1 VAEIVKATGFTPQSY
16 VSSTP
21 IPGVSLATKQPG
33 AEHTITGLFAGE
45 TIAAGDCCYIKAS
58 DGKLYRSTGAAAN
71 AAAQVDG
78 WAAENCTA
86 GEALTLYKSVNFNYS
101 ANLLVPGTSYYVSGT
116 VAGGIADAAST
127 GGTVAVARSIDGYR
141 LFVKTSY

>member
-1 VAEIVKATGFTPQSY
+1 MSPVRQFPASRWRRSNRGRNTQSRGF
-16 VSSTP
+16 
-21 IPGVSLATKQPG
+21 SLAR
-33 AEHTITGLFAGE
+33 L
-45 TIAAGDCCYIKAS
+45 S
-58 DGKLYRSTGAAAN
+58 RR
-71 AAAQVDG
+71 AQVDG